1 MTVVKYSIL
10 EKYAEIKKQ
19 IKILESQAKEIES
32 EVIKTIDDV
41 EGKDKKIETTYGKF
55 QLMSYVRWEYS
66 PELKDKE
73 DLVKEQIK
81 LMKHKEE
88 SGGIA
93 KKIADGYI
101 LKCTLPKENK

>member
-1 MTVVKYSIL
+1 MTAIKYSIL

-19 IKILESQAKEIES
+19 IKILEAQAKEMEG

-41 EGKDKKIETTYGKF
+41 EGREKKLETTYGKF

-66 PELKDKE
+66 DELKDKE
-73 DLVKEQIK
+73 SLVKEQIK

-88 SGGIA
+88 SNGTA
-93 KKIADGYI
+93 VKIADGYT
-101 LKCTLPKENK
+101 LKCTLPKEK